1 MKNFIY
7 SAIFIL
13 LNLKR
18 FFICVLVL
26 FLFSCKEILP
36 PDGYLMQPACNFY
49 TAVIEREGKEL
60 PDFSCPPILISG
72 IKVEGCPENLQ
83 WYTSNPKDYSS
94 SALKKGGKFYAYLND
109 IPDTF
114 RYVGPGAND
123 ETRKLFN
130 TQMPFL
136 WLSQETLEFMP
147 CAATCWALDI
157 QNKTVYYKLNE
168 NMFWSDGVPCTANDW
183 LFAAKFLK
191 SKLIV
196 DPLQNYRAKNLEIKK
211 INDYC
216 VSVKYL
222 GEQVYSEYELL
233 DITNFKPIAE
243 HFYGGEIPKNWIE
256 KYNRIVEP
264 TTGPYILTEYDI
276 NHGLKFTKV
285 KNWWA
290 HSYPHFKGVANF
302 DEIYYR
308 IIVGR
313 KAPAF
318 RKFALGMFDI
328 IHIDNYIEWDSAE
341 TSANVKE
348 GFVNLWKGFYVPVS
362 GPTGIFF
369 NTQAKPLDNI
379 FVRQGLYYAIDMDGL
394 IDKAFAGQR
403 KRLHTMGVGQTWGKA
418 EFNNPDIVKPSFNPQ
433 KAMEFFAKAGY
444 KTLNSSGILV
454 NDKGEELSFFIF
466 FKDEQEREI
475 FGFLYAQAL
484 KAGVNLEFKYYSG
497 GMTNKISS
505 RDYQAWWG
513 ALPSY
518 RIPDNYTLLH
528 SSFANK
534 KTFENFFGY
543 SNPELDRLL
552 ERFNESGLTYEEK
565 AVINRE
571 IEKIVDEAALM
582 VPSYYKNTIDVM
594 AWKWIC
600 FPSWLNM
607 RYQNNLDNPM
617 FGYMWFDAEI
627 EAECKK
633 AKAENKMLEEN
644 SYSLSGRYK

>member
-1 MKNFIY
+1 MKTNFSFSINFNKF
-7 SAIFIL
+7 ATFFFL
-13 LNLKR
+13 LSLYG
-18 FFICVLVL
+18 FFLI
-26 FLFSCKEILP
+26 SCKPETSASYSEQSAVSSYNAILQNE
-36 PDGYLMQPACNFY
+36 MR
-49 TAVIEREGKEL
+49 TT
-60 PDFSCPPILISG
+60 PDFSCPPV
-72 IKVEGCPENLQ
+72 KAENFYVPDTPSYLQ
-83 WYTSNPKDYSS
+83 WYTSEPKDISS
-94 SALKKGGKFYAYLND
+94 QGLKKGGAYYTYLGD
-109 IPDTF
+109 IPTSF
-114 RYVGPGAND
+114 RYAGPGADNISV
-123 ETRKLFN
+123 RLFN

-136 WLSQETLEFMP
+136 WESLESREFMP
-147 CAATCWALDI
+147 CAATHWAVDLKE
-157 QNKTVYYKLNE
+157 KTVYYKLNE
-168 NMFWSDGVPCTANDW
+168 NILWSDGNPCTASDW
-183 LFAAKFLK
+183 IFAHKFLS
-191 SKLIV
+191 SKQII
-196 DPLQNYRAKNLEIKK
+196 DPVKNNYYNKLSATLL
-211 INDYC
+211 NDYC
-216 VSVKYL
+216 ISVKFL
-222 GEQVYSEYELL
+222 GKENLTEYELL
-233 DITNFKPIAE
+233 DVTNFKPIAE
-243 HFYGGEIPKNWIE
+243 HFYGGEIPENWIE
-256 KYNRIVEP
+256 KYNRIAEP
-264 TTGPYILTEYDI
+264 TTGPYVLTEYDY
-276 NHGLKFTKV
+276 NKGLKFSKI

-290 HSYPHFKGVANF
+290 HSYPHFKGIANF

-308 IIVGR
+308 IIIGN
-313 KAPAF
+313 KKTAF
-318 RKFALGMFDI
+318 MKFAIGLFDI
-328 IHIDNYIEWDSAE
+328 IQIDNAAE
-341 TSANVKE
+341 RERAESCSDVHN
-348 GFVNLWKGFYVPVS
+348 GFINIWRGYYQPVQ
-362 GPTGIFF
+362 GPNGLFF
-369 NTQAKPLDNI
+369 NTKSFPFDNE
-379 FVRQGLYYAIDMDGL
+379 FVRRGMYYAIDIDGL
-394 IDKAFAGQR
+394 ITTVFADKVN
-403 KRLHTMGVGQTWGKA
+403 RLHTMGTGQTFGKT
-418 EFNNPDIVKPSFNPQ
+418 EFNNLNIKKPSFNPK
-433 KAMEFFAKAGY
+433 KAMELFSEAGY
-444 KTLNSSGILV
+444 KYINSSGILI
-454 NDKGEELSFFIF
+454 NEKGKELSFVIIHNNP
-466 FKDEQEREI
+466 EMNEI